1 MECTST
7 KVNVANNNGTVIFK
21 CPACKESDIVRSKNA
36 REIVVKYK
44 CPSCG
49 FEGPN

>member
-7 KVNVANNNGTVIFK
+7 KVNVSNDNGTVIFK
-21 CPACKESDIVRSKNA
+21 CPSCGKADIVRSKNA
-36 REIVVKYK
+36 REVVVKYT
-44 CPSCG
+44 CPECG